1 MISDLILCHKV
12 RKLFVIIITQKEE
25 IRSQIYRK
33 TRFILSIEKQIF
45 LTNCSRIFL
54 SRIESLLLANI
65 HIRFMNK
72 KHLFTLLFTLLV
84 WTSCNNQQ
92 HFITDAAYRAEVEND
107 FQAKQAA
114 LPNGNLFAVFNDQM
128 TPEEREALTFMY
140 AYMPIGDITD
150 YSGDFYLKNIRSSFQ
165 ARNEMPWGDSI
176 PEDIFRHF
184 VLPVRINNEN
194 LDESRMVFFD
204 ELKDR
209 VKGLSLYDAVLEVNH
224 WCHEKVIYTPSD
236 GRTSSPLASVK
247 TAYGRCGEES
257 TFTVAALRSV
267 GIPARQVYT
276 PRWAHTDDN
285 HAWVEAWVNGK
296 WYFFG
301 ACEPEPVLNLGW
313 FNGPAY
319 RGMLMHTKVF
329 GKYNGPEDVM
339 ERTDGYTEINVID
352 NYAPSAKAVITVM
365 DANGKPVK
373 DALVEF
379 KIYNY
384 AEFNSVARKKTDAD
398 GKCSLSA
405 GKGDMLVWASKDGK
419 FGYSKVS
426 FGKDGEVTIALNKK
440 PGDVE
445 TIALDIVPPVDGS
458 IPAEVTPEQKE
469 ANAKR
474 LLEEDAIRNKY
485 VATFYTEEK
494 AEALAKELGIDP
506 MKTEDFMIGSRGNWM
521 EIEKFLRET
530 PAEKRAQ
537 AMALLDVV
545 SAKDL
550 RDTPASVFADHL
562 NNTPAVQSE
571 WFNEYIMNPRVANE
585 FLTPYKSFFAAN
597 IEPSLA
603 KQAVENPQAL
613 VDWVKNNVS
622 INDALNAQRIPIMP
636 MGVWK
641 SRIADKG
648 SRNIFFVA
656 VARSLGIPARIE
668 PVARKIQYFKDNAWV
683 DVDFEAAV
691 QTTAKQGKVI
701 ASYQPIKA
709 LQDPKYYSH
718 FTIAK
723 VLPNGTLQTLNF
735 ERGGNV
741 DMGLGDTWSGLLKKP
756 LSMDEGN
763 YMLVTG
769 TRMANGS
776 VLAEIEFFNV
786 EADKTTPIQ
795 LEMRESKDEIQVIG
809 NFNSENKFKRADNGE
824 ETSLLATT
832 GRGYYIVA
840 LLGSRQEPTNHAMRD
855 IAAVKKELED
865 WGRGIVLLFPDEKGY
880 KNFDPK
886 EFGDL
891 PGTITYGLDIDGAIQ
906 KEMATAMKLQ
916 NANTLPIFLIADT
929 FNRVV
934 FVSQGYTIGLGE
946 QLMKDIHNLNHLVS
960 NV

>member
-1 MISDLILCHKV
+1 MISDLILCYKV

-114 LPNGNLFAVFNDQM
+114 LPNGDLFAVFNDQM

-296 WYFFG
+296 WYFLG

-352 NYAPSAKAVITVM
+352 NYAPSAKAVITVT

-445 TIALDIVPPVDGS
+445 TIALDIIPPVDGS

-603 KQAVENPQAL
+603 KQAIENPQAL

-636 MGVWK
+636 MGVWQ

-946 QLMKDIHNLNHLVS
+946 QLMKVIHKL
-960 NV
+960 

>member
-114 LPNGNLFAVFNDQM
+114 LPNGDLFAVFNDQM

-176 PEDIFRHF
+176 PEMIFRHF

-296 WYFFG
+296 WYFLG

-352 NYAPSAKAVITVM
+352 NYAPSAKAVITVT

-445 TIALDIVPPVDGS
+445 TIALDIIPPVDGS

-550 RDTPASVFADHL
+550 RDTPASVLADHL

-741 DMGLGDTWSGLLKKP
+741 DMGLGDTWNGLLKKP

-946 QLMKDIHNLNHLVS
+946 QLMKVIHKL
-960 NV
+960 

>member
-114 LPNGNLFAVFNDQM
+114 LPNGDLFAVFNDQM

-176 PEDIFRHF
+176 PEDIFHHF

-296 WYFFG
+296 WYFLG

-352 NYAPSAKAVITVM
+352 NYAPSAKAVITVT

-445 TIALDIVPPVDGS
+445 TIALDIIPPVDGS

-668 PVARKIQYFKDNAWV
+668 PVTRKIQYFKDNAWV

-946 QLMKDIHNLNHLVS
+946 QLMKVIHKL
-960 NV
+960 

>member
-114 LPNGNLFAVFNDQM
+114 LPNGDLFAVFNDQM

-176 PEDIFRHF
+176 PEDIFHHF

-236 GRTSSPLASVK
+236 GRTSSPLASIK

-296 WYFFG
+296 WYFLG

-352 NYAPSAKAVITVM
+352 NYAPSAKAVITVT

-445 TIALDIVPPVDGS
+445 TIALDIIPPVDGS

-946 QLMKDIHNLNHLVS
+946 QLMKVIHKL
-960 NV
+960 

>member
-1 MISDLILCHKV
+1 MAD
-12 RKLFVIIITQKEE
+12 
-25 IRSQIYRK
+25 
-33 TRFILSIEKQIF
+33 
-45 LTNCSRIFL
+45 
-54 SRIESLLLANI
+54 I

-72 KHLFTLLFTLLV
+72 KHLFALLFTLLA
-84 WTSCNNQQ
+84 WTGCNNQQ

-114 LPNGNLFAVFNDQM
+114 LPNGDLFAVFNGQM

-150 YSGDFYLKNIRSSFQ
+150 YSGDFYLRNIRSSFQ

-184 VLPVRINNEN
+184 VLPVRVNNEN

-209 VKGLSLYDAVLEVNH
+209 VKSLSLYDAVLEVNH

-236 GRTSSPLASVK
+236 SRTSSPLASVK

-296 WYFFG
+296 WYFLG

-339 ERTDGYTEINVID
+339 EYTDGYTEINVID
-352 NYAPSAKAVITVM
+352 NYAPSAKAIITVT
-365 DANGKPVK
+365 DIDGKPVQE
-373 DALVEF
+373 ALVEF

-405 GKGDMLVWASKDGK
+405 GKGDMLVWASKDGT

-445 TIALDIVPPVDGS
+445 TIVLDIVPPVDGS
-458 IPAEVTPEQKE
+458 IPAEVTPGQKE

-506 MKTEDFMIGSRGNWM
+506 MKTKDFMIGSRGNWM

-537 AMALLDVV
+537 AMALLDVI

-550 RDTPASVFADHL
+550 RDTPASVLADHL
-562 NNTPAVQSE
+562 NHTPAVQSE
-571 WFNEYIMNPRVANE
+571 WFSEYVMNPRVVNE

-597 IEPSLA
+597 MESSLA
-603 KQAVENPQAL
+603 EQAVENPQAL
-613 VDWVKNNVS
+613 VDWVKKNIS

-636 MGVWK
+636 AGVWK

-656 VARSLGIPARIE
+656 AARSLGIPARIE
-668 PVARKIQYFKDNAWV
+668 PVARKIQYFKDDTWV

-691 QTTAKQGKVI
+691 QTTAKQGRVI

-763 YMLVTG
+763 YMLATG

-786 EADKTTPIQ
+786 EADKTTPIK

-809 NFNSENKFKRADNGE
+809 NFNSENKFKRTDNGE

-946 QLMKDIHNLNHLVS
+946 QLMKVIHKL
-960 NV
+960 